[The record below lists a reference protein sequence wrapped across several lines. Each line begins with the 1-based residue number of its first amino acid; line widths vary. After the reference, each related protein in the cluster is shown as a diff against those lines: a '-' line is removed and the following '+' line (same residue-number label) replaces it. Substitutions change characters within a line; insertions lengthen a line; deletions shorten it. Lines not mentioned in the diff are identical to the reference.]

1 MENFTYIEIKNITLN
16 PYVQGGIHLQFSHF
30 IFLLSAPTSKIYNLF
45 FIIINITCIHY
56 ILYIKNPPPQKKK
69 EICRWAYNL
78 ERTSANK
85 KYQFANTAIVKHY
98 RLRGLNDR
106 NAFPHSSRGWNSRLK
121 CWHGCLLR
129 DLSSCLLDGC
139 LLTSFLCVCPFFNLF
154 LSHLSYSTRAHPYEL
169 ISTIIKF
176 LKGLSPNTVIPE
188 VFGVRT
194 PGCLFWGDAFQ
205 TITVSIVVLVL
216 FWMFAFV

>member
-56 ILYIKNPPPQKKK
+56 ILYIKNRPPPKKK
-69 EICRWAYNL
+69 KYAGELTIQREL
-78 ERTSANK
+78 LLIK
-85 KYQFANTAIVKHY
+85 VYQFANTAIVKYY
-98 RLRGLNDR
+98 RLSGLNDR
-106 NAFPHSSRGWNSRLK
+106 NAFPHSSRGWNSRSK
-121 CWHGCLLR
+121 RWHGCFLR

-139 LLTSFLCVCPFFNLF
+139 LLTSFLCVCPFSNLF
-154 LSHLSYSTRAHPYEL
+154 LSHLSYLTRAHPYEL

-176 LKGLSPNTVIPE
+176 VKGLSPNTVILRYLDLE
-188 VFGVRT
+188 LQGVYFEGMHFR
-194 PGCLFWGDAFQ
+194 P
-205 TITVSIVVLVL
+205 
-216 FWMFAFV
+216 